1 MEVPKVANN
10 MHKVVL
16 IIILIIGILVGVYLV
31 RNQST
36 TTKTQA
42 ASNVISSFEFKDA
55 NGNILTCTPNADDIP
70 VCITP
75 TLQITAT
82 LKTDPLPSN

>member
-1 MEVPKVANN
+1 MSK
-10 MHKVVL
+10 
-16 IIILIIGILVGVYLV
+16 IILILILIVGVIVGVNLV

-36 TTKTQA
+36 NTETQA

-55 NGNILTCTPNADDIP
+55 NGNIINCTPNKEGIP

-75 TLQITAT
+75 TLEITAT
-82 LKTDPLPSN
+82 LKTDPLPNN